1 MYGRYTQDLGAFA
14 KDEAARIRRQQER
27 WKGSPKEQLRPSE
40 LLEYDQSRCARCRTY
55 LCLWPTISVFWI
67 KRAPRGL

>member
-27 WKGSPKEQLRPSE
+27 WKGSPKEHLRPSE
-40 LLEYDQSRCARCRTY
+40 LLEYDQSRVSVSLAGY
-55 LCLWPTISVFWI
+55 LCLLDRSRQ
-67 KRAPRGL
+67 RAPSDL